1 MLPAGH
7 APKPRAS
14 KRTAVDDAFDH
25 IERLAAA
32 TGAPDG
38 MIANPAPTR
47 HPRKVAAAIER
58 VIASAQAHGEQSD
71 PEHEAGDLGAF
82 LRIFAK
88 HAPAA
93 AIEAAVREF
102 FGTHDDWTEV

>member
-1 MLPAGH
+1 VTRRQRRAPAVELIPGPGTRMLPAGH
-7 APKPRAS
+7 VPAPA
-14 KRTAVDDAFDH
+14 
-25 IERLAAA
+25 
-32 TGAPDG
+32 
-38 MIANPAPTR
+38 APTR